1 MLQFDWV
8 NFINGLVQYGPAPP
22 QITPA
27 DRIILTSTA
36 YLNKLFPLLDKTAS
50 RFVSASVSMTCGSVP
65 MSVSVHV
72 PLCVAVCVCICVCVC
87 LIISLRLCL
96 TIFVSVYV

>member
-1 MLQFDWV
+1 MFQFDWV

-36 YLNKLFPLLDKTAS
+36 YLNRLFPLLDKTAH
-50 RFVSASVSMTCGSVP
+50 RSVS
-65 MSVSVHV
+65 
-72 PLCVAVCVCICVCVC
+72 L
-87 LIISLRLCL
+87 SLRVFVYLYLCQYLCL
-96 TIFVSVYV
+96 